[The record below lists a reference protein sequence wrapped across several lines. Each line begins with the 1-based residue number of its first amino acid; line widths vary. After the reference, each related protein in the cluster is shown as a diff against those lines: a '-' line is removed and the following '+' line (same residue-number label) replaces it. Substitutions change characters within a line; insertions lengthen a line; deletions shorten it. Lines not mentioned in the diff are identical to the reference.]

1 MARPPGGAFD
11 LKPKMAFL
19 RPKRP
24 PVIFEDHDYQH
35 HEPLEVNVVD
45 TSIGTGGGS
54 CGEGADK
61 SSPSTSGGGGAGGG
75 CGTTATASP
84 RSLAATTASAITTPS
99 PSPGYLEDPEAII
112 ISDKN
117 DDEGDG
123 SDERPSPTST
133 STSAAAGSPTTSN
146 DNDDDEGP
154 RVKSYYEGIQNDN
167 GGDVVLRRQPSGYRK
182 VILQRNSY
190 STNEAGRLLKLCLE
204 KHFNN
209 QSETPETTEMMTR
222 QNDTSTL
229 DSYLEEVFQQLDYH
243 RCGTISREDFETLCE
258 VLDLQLSRPPS
269 ASNVNG

>member
-11 LKPKMAFL
+11 LKPKMSFL

-84 RSLAATTASAITTPS
+84 RSLAATSAITTPS

-117 DDEGDG
+117 DDDDDG
-123 SDERPSPTST
+123 LDERPSPTST
-133 STSAAAGSPTTSN
+133 STSAAAASPTTSN

-154 RVKSYYEGIQNDN
+154 RVKSYYEGIQNEN

-222 QNDTSTL
+222 QNDTTTL

-243 RCGTISREDFETLCE
+243 RCCTISREDFETLCE

>member
-11 LKPKMAFL
+11 LKPKMSFL

-117 DDEGDG
+117 DDEDDG
-123 SDERPSPTST
+123 SDERPSPTSN
-133 STSAAAGSPTTSN
+133 STSAAAASPTTSN

-154 RVKSYYEGIQNDN
+154 RVKSYYEGIQNEN